1 MARSSVK
8 FSSGGKLTDVG
19 RAVKNLTRRMS
30 RYAQRTGATIDT
42 KHIRNQ
48 VRSQIERGM
57 STKDIISVMEKV
69 RDDRI
74 KEVAYGGKGIKD
86 NGRYI
91 LTASE
96 LERLN
101 IILDNITGEWNSA
114 NDVSANVLQEVFDSA
129 INIEG
134 KEVIEQ
140 RLQDNASEINEAL
153 EYLIYGDSEGR
164 FTIQGLSTSLT
175 RIYEVIYNKI
185 PETPIKKEIDNWAVD
200 NIGNMIGVSARA
212 RYNSD
217 YRE

>member
-1 MARSSVK
+1 MAKSSVK

-57 STKDIISVMEKV
+57 STKDIINVIEKV
-69 RDDRI
+69 RDNRI
-74 KEVAYGGKGIKD
+74 KEVVYGGKGIKD
-86 NGRYI
+86 NGRYV

-101 IILDNITGEWNSA
+101 IILDNISDAWNTA
-114 NDVSANVLQEVFDSA
+114 NEVSANVLQEVFDSA
-129 INIEG
+129 IDTEG
-134 KEVIEQ
+134 KEIIEQ

-175 RIYEVIYNKI
+175 RIYEVIYDKI

-200 NIGNMIGVSARA
+200 NIGNMTGMSARA

>member
-1 MARSSVK
+1 MARSDVK
-8 FSSGGKLTDVG
+8 FSVGGKLTDVG

-30 RYAQRTGATIDT
+30 RYAQRTGAKIDT

-48 VRSQIERGM
+48 VRSQIDRGM
-57 STKDIISVMEKV
+57 STKDIINVIERV

-114 NDVSANVLQEVFDSA
+114 NDVSANVLQEVIDSA
-129 INIEG
+129 IDTEG
-134 KEVIEQ
+134 KETIEQ
-140 RLQDNASEINEAL
+140 RLQDNASEINEAI

-200 NIGNMIGVSARA
+200 NIGNMTGISARA

>member
-1 MARSSVK
+1 MAKSSVK
-8 FSSGGKLTDVG
+8 FSTGGKLTDVG

-69 RDDRI
+69 RDERI

-129 INIEG
+129 IDAEG

-200 NIGNMIGVSARA
+200 NIGNMVGVSART